1 MRAQIL
7 LVGFAAL
14 SGCASLQTQ
23 STAMAPPSPERPES
37 WQNGQAAVIPPTGD
51 WISGFN
57 DPMMT
62 SLIEE
67 ALANNP
73 DLQAT
78 YARVEAARASAA
90 ATYGRSLPSLSA
102 GGSVSGSS
110 NVIEFGGEPQ
120 RSESMNYRI
129 NGNASWEPDLWGRI
143 AAGIS
148 AAEADLAA
156 SEADFAADRLAYA
169 ARTAIAWIQLSDAVR
184 QERLAA
190 DTLEARN
197 STLTLTERR
206 FRNGLVD
213 ALDVRLARS
222 SVASAEASLLS
233 RQQSTGQAK
242 RAMEILLGR
251 YPASEIE
258 ANQDELVLPAIEG
271 AGDPTN
277 LLARRPDIAA
287 AEARIMAA
295 GFRVDQARLAL
306 RPSISLTAQLFSS
319 DNQIGNLFDPA
330 YLAGQIASSLTA
342 PIYNGGALKAN
353 IEAVEAQARIT
364 SANYVSSVLSA
375 WKEVEDTLEADQLLA
390 EQVEALVR
398 AYEEAQAAEALAQR
412 QYQNGLATIFNLIDA
427 QTRRINAEAGLLS
440 IRSARAINLV
450 QFHLALGG
458 DLPNDQVAMA
468 VMSEGTE

>member
-1 MRAQIL
+1 MRAHFL

-14 SGCASLQTQ
+14 SGCASLQSQ
-23 STAMAPPSPERPES
+23 TAVMAPPSPERPAS
-37 WQNGQAAVIPPTGD
+37 WSNGEPGVIPPTGD
-51 WISGFN
+51 WVAGFD
-57 DPMMT
+57 DPVMT
-62 SLIEE
+62 SLIDE

-78 YARVEAARASAA
+78 YARVEAARANAA
-90 ATYGRSLPSLSA
+90 ATYGRSLPSLNA
-102 GGSVSGSS
+102 GGSVTGSS
-110 NVIEFGGEPQ
+110 NVIEFNGSPN
-120 RSESMNYRI
+120 RSEAMTYRV
-129 NGNASWEPDLWGRI
+129 NGSASWEPDLWGRI
-143 AAGIS
+143 AAGVS

-156 SEADFAADRLAYA
+156 SEADFAAARLAFA
-169 ARTAIAWIQLSDAVR
+169 ARTAIAWIQLNDAVR
-184 QERLAA
+184 QEMVAQE
-190 DTLEARN
+190 TLDARN

-222 SVASAEASLLS
+222 AVASAEASLIS
-233 RQQSTGQAK
+233 RQQSAGQAR

-251 YPASEIE
+251 YPATEIE
-258 ANQDELVLPAIEG
+258 ASQSEIVLQPISG
-271 AGDPTN
+271 AGDPTS
-277 LLARRPDIAA
+277 LLSRRPDIAA
-287 AEARIMAA
+287 SEARIVAA

-319 DNQIGNLFDPA
+319 DNNIGNLFDPS

-353 IEAVEAQARIT
+353 IEAAEAQARLT
-364 SANYVSSVLSA
+364 SANYVSSVLQA

-398 AYEEAQAAEALAQR
+398 AYDEALAAEALAQR

-427 QTRRINAEAGLLS
+427 QTRRLNAQSSLLS
-440 IRSARAINLV
+440 VRSARAINRV

-458 DLPNDQVAMA
+458 DLPAEDQLVD
-468 VMSEGTE
+468 VSEGTE